1 MSFHL
6 MAKVWDDE
14 TIDDGV
20 SKFILLCLA
29 DYANNETFDCFPSL
43 TSISK
48 RTGFALAT
56 IKRHLDKLEDR
67 EYIVRVS
74 GDSRRSNRY
83 HLYPAVYKVGSERA
97 YVGSERAT
105 NLSSNLDK
113 PTKVITEDW
122 KPKPETIEKINQKHG
137 KGNIDH
143 DNETNNFTLYYI
155 GTAQQRKWK
164 DWDKAYQNWC
174 NKAVDFKQRGNITSL
189 NQFKRNKISNRNGHS
204 DGFFAGLAEQFK
216 DDYENHHDE

>member
-83 HLYPAVYKVGSERA
+83 HLYPTVYKVGSERA
-97 YVGSERAT
+97 YVS
-105 NLSSNLDK
+105 LSL
-113 PTKVITEDW
+113 IH
-122 KPKPETIEKINQKHG
+122 I
-137 KGNIDH
+137 
-143 DNETNNFTLYYI
+143 
-155 GTAQQRKWK
+155 
-164 DWDKAYQNWC
+164 
-174 NKAVDFKQRGNITSL
+174 
-189 NQFKRNKISNRNGHS
+189 
-204 DGFFAGLAEQFK
+204 
-216 DDYENHHDE
+216 